1 MKILQIFVT
10 MRLFD
15 PTAFRVPHKK
25 FSVKKLIHVKSL
37 LLNIPSFMKSV
48 LTLSTSKWTF
58 PVVIYFLRHP
68 AAVKTKWGKVWF
80 KLVEMEERWCFCDC
94 CHDGSLHERGVSR
107 GAIKQ
112 LHFSLISGTQLYNLS
127 SNKAI
132 KFSSLWVGVSTVG
145 LHQSKHL

>member
-37 LLNIPSFMKSV
+37 LLNIPSLYEISPYFKHVKMNISCCD
-48 LTLSTSKWTF
+48 L
-58 PVVIYFLRHP
+58 FLRHP